1 MNDIPCSGIF
11 LKDIE
16 VRKGIEHWLK
26 STAILG
32 QEGPLGIPLT
42 RLIKETGKH
51 LLGTLAA
58 AVTLPPPFLL
68 CHRSQESTE
77 GGRISVATN
86 SSYRVPPKMPA
97 FFWHYG
103 EHVVLLL

>member
-1 MNDIPCSGIF
+1 MNNIPCSGIF
-11 LKDIE
+11 LKDVE
-16 VRKGIEHWLK
+16 VRKGIEHWPK

-58 AVTLPPPFLL
+58 AATLPPFLL

-86 SSYRVPPKMPA
+86 SSYKESPRKMPA